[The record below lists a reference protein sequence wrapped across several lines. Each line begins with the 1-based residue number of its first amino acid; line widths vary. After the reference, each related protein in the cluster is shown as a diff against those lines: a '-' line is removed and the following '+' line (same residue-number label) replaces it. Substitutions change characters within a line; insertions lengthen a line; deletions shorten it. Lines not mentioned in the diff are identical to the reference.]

1 MCTWRPK
8 DNLAWHSLGTVHI
21 WGVFVFETESLSGLD
36 LANEVRLA
44 GR

>member
-1 MCTWRPK
+1 MYVEAKGQPC
-8 DNLAWHSLGTVHI
+8 LASLGPVHI
-21 WGVFVFETESLSGLD
+21 WGLFVFETESLSGLD